1 MSVLRLGSLVEG
13 LVLVFWD
20 VSICR
25 SLLSKAVG
33 GLGCAPKL
41 NPTQRGVLLRRPDAH
56 ASFVCEI
63 E

>member
-1 MSVLRLGSLVEG
+1 VYFGFLG
-13 LVLVFWD
+13 F

-41 NPTQRGVLLRRPDAH
+41 NPTQRGVLLRRLGDLHHNPQTALH
-56 ASFVCEI
+56 CS
-63 E
+63 